1 MTLENDNFL
10 AIFYELKLKEPY
22 TKLRKLGVK
31 HLKTVIELNLNKAQ
45 TSIEMFSECNK
56 KRKHMDMRKKT
67 SQHVA

>member
-10 AIFYELKLKEPY
+10 AIFYFTLKEPY

-56 KRKHMDMRKKT
+56 KRKHMDMRKKPLNM
-67 SQHVA
+67 

>member
-56 KRKHMDMRKKT
+56 KRKHMDMRKKPLNM
-67 SQHVA
+67 